1 MIIEIHSSTFMFAAV
16 VGVAGGNLDDDGRGE
31 TGKLRTVSLSL
42 VSQLQFS
49 LRLVLQ
55 LSDVPLVDK
64 SWSLRSKTLS
74 RK

>member
-1 MIIEIHSSTFMFAAV
+1 MFTAV
-16 VGVAGGNLDDDGRGE
+16 FVAGGNLDDDGRGE

-64 SWSLRSKTLS
+64 S
-74 RK
+74 

>member
-1 MIIEIHSSTFMFAAV
+1 MFAAV

-42 VSQLQFS
+42 VSQLQFTR
-49 LRLVLQ
+49 RLVLQ

>member
-1 MIIEIHSSTFMFAAV
+1 MFTAV
-16 VGVAGGNLDDDGRGE
+16 FGVAGGNLDDDGRGE

-42 VSQLQFS
+42 VSQLQFTR
-49 LRLVLQ
+49 RLVLQ

>member
-1 MIIEIHSSTFMFAAV
+1 MFTAV
-16 VGVAGGNLDDDGRGE
+16 FVAGGNLDDDGRGE